1 MTSGA
6 NGADVLRNLSGV
18 AAVATWHFGQAAVRE
33 GLAQLKSGKSALDA
47 VECGIRVVELDPS
60 ESTVGFGGLPNAQ
73 GAVEL
78 DAAVM
83 WGPGRRFGAV
93 AALRGIAEA
102 VSVAR
107 LVMERT
113 NHCMLVGEGARRFAI
128 AQGFKPRRMLTA
140 KSRERWKEWLR
151 RQQEALASK
160 QGPVEHQKP
169 LGGEPSH
176 DTIGMV
182 AVDRDGNVC
191 AGTSTSGF
199 AFKMPGRVGDSPLI
213 GSGLYADNKIG
224 GAVATGLGE
233 RILRYCMSFR
243 VVDLIGEG
251 LHPQDACEAVVRFM
265 VEDDSTNLDEQE
277 AVLALDL
284 KGRVGAASTKPGF
297 QVAVDCG
304 GEVCLIDA
312 PHWEQFAER
321 L

>member
-1 MTSGA
+1 MASDM
-6 NGADVLRNLSGV
+6 NGADILRNLCSV
-18 AAVATWHFGQAAVRE
+18 AVVATWRFGRAAVQE
-33 GLAQLKSGKSALDA
+33 GLAQLGNGKTALDA
-47 VECGIRVVELDPS
+47 VECGIRVVELDAS

-73 GAVEL
+73 GVVEL
-78 DAAVM
+78 DAAIM

-113 NHCMLVGEGARRFAI
+113 KHCMLVGEGARQFAI

-140 KSRERWKEWLR
+140 KSRERWMDWLR
-151 RQQEALASK
+151 QQSG
-160 QGPVEHQKP
+160 Q
-169 LGGEPSH
+169 PSH

-182 AVDRDGNVC
+182 AVDREGNVC
-191 AGTSTSGF
+191 AGTSTSGI

-233 RILRYCMSFR
+233 RILRYCMSLR
-243 VVDLIGEG
+243 VVDLMGEG

-297 QVAVDCG
+297 QVAVDRG

-312 PHWEQFAER
+312 PHWKEISVR
-321 L
+321 LGAR